1 MEIEA
6 RLGNGASTPL
16 EAAAKSALSRIRG
29 TIALSGL
36 TKPVTVLRDSWG
48 VPHIYAQNEHDLFFA
63 QGFVAAQDRLF
74 QMELWKRVGQGRLA
88 EVFGPSYV
96 QRDISAR
103 LLAYRGSMADE
114 YASYAPDAEEILKAF
129 TEGINAEI
137 ALRMAPG
144 GPGLPLEFRL
154 AGFEPEPWKPEDC
167 LTRMAGFPMT
177 RNAVEEL
184 FHAKLVT
191 LLGREKAS
199 ALLDL
204 DPPVLLDPAP
214 GTDLAGL
221 DPALLRNLQG
231 SDSDMFFPADLA
243 KSVGLS
249 EEDGSSKWDSNNWV
263 VSGKLTASQ
272 RPLLCNDPHRTVDK
286 APSLRYVV
294 HLVAPGWNVIGA
306 TEPGSPGVEG
316 GHNEHIAWGWTIFG
330 MDQQDLYIETLDPN
344 DRLRYKTDKGW
355 SRMNVQKATIRVRG
369 QNDITVELK
378 FTRHGPV
385 LWEDAPTH
393 RALALRWIGAEPGT
407 AGYLACL
414 TLDRAKNW
422 EDFEQ
427 AVRRWKVPTENI
439 VYADAQGNIG
449 EYSAGMGPIRRNFT
463 GTIPEPGQGGFEWA
477 GWVPTE
483 ALPHQHNPASGFV
496 VTANQRMIP
505 EDFPYKVGN
514 EWAEPYRADRI
525 TEVLRGLADGGHK
538 ITREDMERLQADVVS
553 LPARHLI
560 ALLAPASRDANSA
573 AQLLVNWNGEV
584 DRDSRAAALYELW
597 QIEIEKEMLHR
608 LAPENAWGTLE
619 NRLPFSVVL
628 RHLENPDEATFGRE
642 PEQGRDELLREALA
656 AATRRMNELEGS
668 NASAWSWGKLHT
680 VTFHHVLELVP
691 GGKSLFDIG
700 PFPRPG
706 DSFTVNNTY
715 FGPHSFDQLAGPSY
729 REIIDVGNWDDS
741 EVVNAPG
748 ESGQPGSPHYSDLIP
763 LWDQGR
769 YFPMLY
775 SKKAVEEQTKDRL
788 ILEPK
793 ANH

>member
-6 RLGNGASTPL
+6 RLGNGASAPL

-29 TIALSGL
+29 TIALAGL

-154 AGFEPEPWKPEDC
+154 AGFEPEAWKPEDC